1 MSEKTFAGS
10 SISGGLLSSVR
21 KFSKNL
27 FGPNAKF
34 ILFALALVLLPAA
47 VASAVEMPKI
57 VQKDGRYAFLMDG
70 KPYLILGAQ
79 INNSSSW
86 ADTLPEVWPTIKS
99 MHVNT
104 IEAPIYWEQMEPQPG
119 KFDFST
125 VDLLVNQSR
134 ANNVHLVLLWFG
146 TWKNG
151 KMHYVPTWVKTDT
164 THHPRMIDPRGE
176 PIDVL
181 SPNSQENLDAD
192 KRAFTAL
199 VQHVKEVDATQHT
212 ILMIQVENESGSL
225 GTVRDYSPMAEKQFD
240 APVPSEFVKAMHKQP
255 GTWKQVFGPDA
266 DENFAAYSVAHYIDQ
281 IVAAGKAVYPI
292 PMYCN
297 VWLGTTDP
305 GSRYPSGGSVPHMI
319 DVWKAAAHNIDMIG
333 PDIYIDD
340 STLYRQVLAAYQ
352 RPDNAMWV
360 PETGLGDRYASY
372 FFYALGKGAI
382 GFSPFGIDETGW
394 TLDKGEYP
402 KLHGENY
409 TLIEPMNREI
419 AAWNFEGK
427 LKTAVE
433 EKGQPVS
440 TLDFGKWQATVSFG
454 LPQYGEA
461 KAEGTKDISGRAL
474 VVQISENEFLV
485 AGFSARVV
493 FKPQP
498 ADPHVHMQILTAEEG
513 QYQDGTWKMG
523 RILNGDQTDFGLNF
537 AKGKYK
543 VVRVTLGTY

>member
-1 MSEKTFAGS
+1 VIGKTFLGS
-10 SISGGLLSSVR
+10 SILGRIFNSIQAFNKECCR
-21 KFSKNL
+21 
-27 FGPNAKF
+27 PNAKR
-34 ILFALALVLLPAA
+34 IRLALALVLLPAV
-47 VASAVEMPKI
+47 VASAVEMPKVI
-57 VQKDGRYAFLMDG
+57 QKDGRYALLMDG

-86 ADTLPEVWPTIKS
+86 ADSLPEVWPTIKA
-99 MHVNT
+99 MHANT
-104 IEAPIYWEQMEPQPG
+104 IEAPVYWEQMEPQPG

-125 VDLLVNQSR
+125 VDLLINQSR
-134 ANNVHLVLLWFG
+134 SNNVHLVLLWFG

-151 KMHYVPTWVKTDT
+151 KMHYVPAWVKTET
-164 THHPRMIDPRGE
+164 AHYPRMVDPRGE

-181 SPNSQENLDAD
+181 SPNSEQNLDAD

-199 VQHVKEVDATQHT
+199 VQHVKEVDASQHT
-212 ILMIQVENESGSL
+212 VLMIQVENESGSL
-225 GTVRDYSPMAEKQFD
+225 GTVRDYSPMAEKQFNT
-240 APVPSEFVKAMHKQP
+240 AVPADFVKAMHKQS
-255 GTWKQVFGPDA
+255 GTWKQVFGADA
-266 DENFAAYSVAHYIDQ
+266 DETFAAYSVAHYIDQ
-281 IVAAGKAVYPI
+281 IVAAGKEVYPL

-297 VWLGTTDP
+297 VWLGTHDP
-305 GSRYPSGGSVPHMI
+305 GSSYPSGGAVPHMI
-319 DVWKAAAHNIDMIG
+319 DIWKATAHNIDMIG

-360 PETGLGDRYASY
+360 PESGLDDRYASY

-394 TLDKGEYP
+394 TLAKGEFP
-402 KLHGENY
+402 KLHSENY
-409 TLIEPMNREI
+409 ILIEPMNREI

-440 TLDFGKWQATVSFG
+440 TLDFGKWQATVTFG

-461 KAEGTKDISGRAL
+461 KSEGTKDISGRAL
-474 VVQISENEFLV
+474 VVQISESEFLL

-498 ADPHVHMQILTAEEG
+498 ADPHVHMEILSAEEG
-513 QYQDGTWKMG
+513 QYQDGTWKMS
-523 RILNGDQTDFGLNF
+523 RMLNGDQTDFGLNF